1 METVKS
7 SYSSATKHLHEM
19 ERAVAFIPARI
30 AKVCTDIEHC
40 IWADLSEDEEMELF
54 EKLDFYLSQFYEV
67 ANEEVAKLEVYR
79 NVLEK
84 RFAPRFEDRKAEA
97 RAWFVAKEDEDIPE
111 EEAINRL
118 TGETNTNVTKHRRFR
133 S

>member
-1 METVKS
+1 MMSVEGYKSVK
-7 SYSSATKHLHEM
+7 KQLHEM

-30 AKVCTDIEHC
+30 TRVCKQLENC
-40 IWADLSEDEEMELF
+40 IWGEISNEEEMALF
-54 EKLDFYLSQFYEV
+54 EQLDFYLSQFYQV

-79 NVLEK
+79 NVLEA
-84 RFAPRFEDRKAEA
+84 RITPRMEERVAET

-111 EEAINRL
+111 EELIHQL
-118 TGETNTNVTKHRRFR
+118 TGKINTNVTKHRRYR